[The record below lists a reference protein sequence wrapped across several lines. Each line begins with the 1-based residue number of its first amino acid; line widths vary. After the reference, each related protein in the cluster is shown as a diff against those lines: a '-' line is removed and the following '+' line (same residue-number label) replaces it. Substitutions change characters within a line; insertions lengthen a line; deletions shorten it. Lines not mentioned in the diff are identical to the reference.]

1 MKIEITFAIDLLN
14 NESTPKVKSAK
25 IMVAM
30 VTTIVDDCNSG
41 HFGHSTL
48 SLNSV

>member
-1 MKIEITFAIDLLN
+1 MKIEIKFEIDLLN
-14 NESTPKVKSAK
+14 NESKKKKKSAS
-25 IMVAM
+25 ITVAM
-30 VTTIVDDCNSG
+30 VTTIVDDCKSG

>member
-1 MKIEITFAIDLLN
+1 MDKKLEIDLLKTV
-14 NESTPKVKSAK
+14 STPKVNNAK
-25 IMVAM
+25 ITVPI
-30 VTTIVDDCNSG
+30 VTTIVDDCKSG

>member
-1 MKIEITFAIDLLN
+1 MDKKFEIDLLN
-14 NESTPKVKSAK
+14 KESTPKVNNAISTVP
-25 IMVAM
+25 I
-30 VTTIVDDCNSG
+30 VTTIVDDCKSG